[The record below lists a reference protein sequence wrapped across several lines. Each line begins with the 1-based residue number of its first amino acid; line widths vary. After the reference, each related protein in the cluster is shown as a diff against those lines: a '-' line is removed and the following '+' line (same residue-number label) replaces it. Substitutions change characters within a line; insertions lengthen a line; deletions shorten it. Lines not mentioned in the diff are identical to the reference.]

1 MKKRLHFVL
10 GTVLTMMA
18 FSSLT
23 FASEWKQESDG
34 RWWYQHD
41 DGSYTTNNWELINGK
56 YYYFDAQGWMLAN
69 TTTPDGKFVGADGA
83 LASSIPNGNNT
94 TPIYKATFSH
104 WESGNDEKRIP
115 IHCSIDIPPNSFV
128 WLSVV
133 GNNSYEGFYFDE
145 NENVVS
151 YREISING
159 INYYLNP
166 TGRLADYYTKDI
178 IEKTSDEV
186 SALGTSAVISLGSSV
201 SQSIFLSNSKSSSK
215 SSSGS
220 SSSSSS
226 DEYNKELQAIIKSHE
241 RKIDVINRE
250 IALARDRLRDY

>member
-83 LASSIPNGNNT
+83 LEENSL
-94 TPIYKATFSH
+94 ATKFS
-104 WESGNDEKRIP
+104 NI
-115 IHCSIDIPPNSFV
+115 V
-128 WLSVV
+128 
-133 GNNSYEGFYFDE
+133 NNSGITEAGQQLE
-145 NENVVS
+145 NEVAQKSQAYSEAFHN
-151 YREISING
+151 IINEEVQAE
-159 INYYLNP
+159 LNR
-166 TGRLADYYTKDI
+166 TN
-178 IEKTSDEV
+178 
-186 SALGTSAVISLGSSV
+186 SASSSV
-201 SQSIFLSNSKSSSK
+201 SASAMSTIDLGNGVTIQTGSYTGEYCTYNVTAAKIEQGYATDKLMVKLNIEQVFSKNKFGVKRGKGIHVFFTLYDKDGFEIGHINESF
-215 SSSGS
+215 GS
-220 SSSSSS
+220 AGEQTFTKRIEKNTARI
-226 DEYNKELQAIIKSHE
+226 EYRYSL
-241 RKIDVINRE
+241 
-250 IALARDRLRDY
+250 